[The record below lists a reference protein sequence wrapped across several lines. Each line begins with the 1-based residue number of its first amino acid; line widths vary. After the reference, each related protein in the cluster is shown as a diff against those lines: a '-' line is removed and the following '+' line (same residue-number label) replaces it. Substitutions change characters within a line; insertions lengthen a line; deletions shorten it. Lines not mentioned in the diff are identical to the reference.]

1 MLEGTPWDVQDV
13 LVRFTVVLHSGIY
26 VGFTDRDD
34 GFRHDAGVMK
44 RIILFSVVGLACAPA
59 DEGNPSIDI
68 IGFQAITAEVK
79 ALREERR
86 VEEAE
91 FIRMSQEEGTVI
103 LDTRS
108 RGKFEKLHVKGAIHL
123 NFSDFTE
130 ASLREVIPEKTTRVL
145 IYCNNN
151 FDKEPVA
158 FPGKFA
164 PVALNIPTFI
174 NLHAY
179 GYTEVYELKPFLDI
193 GSTKIPFEG
202 TSALKKEAK

>member
-1 MLEGTPWDVQDV
+1 MCLQ
-13 LVRFTVVLHSGIY
+13 
-26 VGFTDRDD
+26 
-34 GFRHDAGVMK
+34 
-44 RIILFSVVGLACAPA
+44 A
-59 DEGNPSIDI
+59 DEGNPTIDFL
-68 IGFQAITAEVK
+68 GFQKITAEVK
-79 ALREERR
+79 ALREARR
-86 VEEAE
+86 VDEAE

-108 RGKFEKLHVKGAIHL
+108 RGKFEKLHVKGAVHL

-130 ASLREVIPEKTTRVL
+130 ASLREVIPDKTTRVL

-151 FDKEPVA
+151 FDKEPEL

-179 GYTEVYELKPFLDI
+179 GYSQVYELKPFLDI
-193 GSTKIPFEG
+193 GETKIPFAG
-202 TSALKKEAK
+202 TSVLKKEAK